1 MTTYQQPL
9 KPATQQRSWNNQEA
23 FERAM
28 DETYPDTQEVIE
40 AWIET
45 IANVIMARGNIASL
59 ITAKNQAAA
68 VIASLVFDGKYDHLL
83 TATVKGLTK

>member
-9 KPATQQRSWNNQEA
+9 KAVTQQRSWNNQEA
-23 FERAM
+23 FERAV
-28 DETYPDTQEVIE
+28 DEVYPDTQEVIE

-45 IANVIMARGNIASL
+45 IANVIMARGNIMSL

-68 VIASLVFDGKYDHLL
+68 VIASLVFDGKYDGLL
-83 TATVKGLTK
+83 TATVKGQTK